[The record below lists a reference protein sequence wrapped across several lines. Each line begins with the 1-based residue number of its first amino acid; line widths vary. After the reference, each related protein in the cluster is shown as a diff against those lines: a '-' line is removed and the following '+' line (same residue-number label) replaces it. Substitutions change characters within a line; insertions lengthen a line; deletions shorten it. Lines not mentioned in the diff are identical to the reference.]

1 MKAEYIN
8 PFLEA
13 TMTVMNSLCGVD
25 TKFDNVYIRE
35 ASYTVSDL
43 IIIIGV
49 TGKVRGQAILSMGED
64 TAKSI
69 ASYMMGGIPV
79 ESIDA
84 MAKSAIGELGNMI
97 MGNTC
102 SIFYGRGIAIDITP
116 PTILT
121 GEKVEISNKFK
132 TLCIP
137 ATLGEFGTMEIGVS
151 AEEV

>member
-13 TMTVMNSLCGVD
+13 TSTVVGSVCGTDVE
-25 TKFDNVYIRE
+25 FGNVYIRNS
-35 ASYTVSDL
+35 SYAAHN
-43 IIIIGV
+43 IIILIGM
-49 TGKVRGQAILSMGED
+49 TGKVRGQAMLSMQGE
-64 TAKSI
+64 TAKAI
-69 ASYMMGGIPV
+69 ASHMMGGMPV
-79 ESIDA
+79 EEMNDI
-84 MAKSAIGELGNMI
+84 AKSAIGELGNMI

-102 SIFYGRGIAIDITP
+102 STFYDKGISVEITP

-121 GEKVEISNKFK
+121 GEKVQVSNRYK

-137 ATLGEFGTMEIGVS
+137 VNLRQFGSIEIGIS